1 MQEDY
6 EIFESLLIENAR
18 SLNDIGKKKL
28 LDTSTELLMKEKYRK
43 APSVEELLADMKLM
57 EDESLW
63 QKKTFPAST
72 GTA

>member
-63 QKKTFPAST
+63 Q
-72 GTA
+72 

>member
-18 SLNDIGKKKL
+18 KLNDIGKKKL
-28 LDTSTELLMKEKYRK
+28 LDFSLELSFKEKYK
-43 APSVEELLADMKLM
+43 ASISMEDYLHDLKIM

-63 QKKTFPAST
+63 Q
-72 GTA
+72 